1 MTGSS
6 AIRQVLQEQL
16 SLFSPEVVLQVAYFT
31 EDEAHISHLIQQA
44 YYDAPAVAF
53 GMPEYTVTLYPK
65 ESGQERI
72 VEILLTYP
80 APAEQLRQKSQSLLR
95 QADLLADALGELS
108 GAQGGRAVHALLRQ
122 QVEDAPEGAAST
134 AYNALVEH
142 QADSEGMA
150 LAFQLLCDR
159 TGLESRVV
167 QGMKN
172 GMPHFWNVLTL
183 TSGQYAHVDASDE
196 EVLLLSD
203 TALEALGYTWD
214 QDEMPPCL

>member
-1 MTGSS
+1 
-6 AIRQVLQEQL
+6 
-16 SLFSPEVVLQVAYFT
+16 
-31 EDEAHISHLIQQA
+31 
-44 YYDAPAVAF
+44 
-53 GMPEYTVTLYPK
+53 
-65 ESGQERI
+65 
-72 VEILLTYP
+72 
-80 APAEQLRQKSQSLLR
+80 
-95 QADLLADALGELS
+95 
-108 GAQGGRAVHALLRQ
+108 
-122 QVEDAPEGAAST
+122 
-134 AYNALVEH
+134 
-142 QADSEGMA
+142 MA

-167 QGMKN
+167 QGVKD